1 MPAKGDAHAVGDQEF
16 DGLVDAEAHIST
28 PRSGSSISKD
38 STMHGKVDERSRLLP
53 APEHG
58 IIIEMPSERP
68 RRMSHQTV
76 ILLLTLIILLAA
88 CGDQLMD
95 SPQTRI
101 IESIICYRYYEQQDS
116 SKIHVGAGPGAVGG
130 VAEILCKVD
139 AVQEDLAML
148 RGYARLWVGDFVA
161 IKNIC

>member
-1 MPAKGDAHAVGDQEF
+1 MGPMDAICDDEF
-16 DGLVDAEAHIST
+16 DDLADAKDTMLTPDNGHENSSKGST
-28 PRSGSSISKD
+28 TRD
-38 STMHGKVDERSRLLP
+38 RADEQSPLLP
-53 APEHG
+53 TPEHG
-58 IIIEMPSERP
+58 IIIELATERA
-68 RRMSHQTV
+68 RRMSHRPV
-76 ILLLTLIILLAA
+76 ILILTLIVFLSA

-101 IESIICYRYYEQQDS
+101 IESVICYRYYEQHDL

-148 RGYARLWVGDFVA
+148 RGYARLWVGAFVA